1 MNSDLNS
8 ALALFQSLYK
18 AQKGDVYTIIER
30 FILVGVK
37 IKNLLSF
44 THDEIAT
51 LLKDTFNIEIP
62 ITIIQKCI
70 NSHQEVFKY
79 TQNKYMVLKPDNE
92 EVDRIIQEMNGVE
105 EYRTSIIT
113 ELIQFIEEDKKTDVT
128 DEEREKISQ
137 TFFDFIAD
145 RDQVQEND
153 YRLFITEFII
163 RKEKDERFQE
173 FINSMKEG
181 MVIYRGIRY
190 ADSPNDNSWDYE
202 TDFFLDVEYL
212 FSAFGLNG
220 PFYEK
225 CFMEFYNLVQE
236 VNRASTVR
244 AGRNRIRL
252 YYFPGTKEDVDR
264 YFAQAARIRRMEER
278 YIYPQVA
285 MDNILSE
292 CGDDL
297 KVAFYK
303 ARFFQKLKEL
313 KIEEYKE
320 EIDLNKNKEFL
331 IESAEFEEAKNKHF
345 SDDQIDEVNEYIQI
359 ADYINILRQGRR
371 SYPLEKCR
379 YMFLS
384 EGNLPNQLSRFIRD
398 NHSDKKTMVI
408 TRMSAFTELLWF
420 KLKKG
425 VVSTDSSIT
434 FSVVNKAK
442 TIVSGLVHD
451 HLKKQYDEVANS
463 GEDEETKKAYYADL
477 RDKRYSPEK
486 INSETV
492 ADDIAFIDNTNYL
505 EEYKRSQER
514 LKKQAARS
522 ESLEKELAQEKKS
535 KQEILEKLESNATE
549 TEGLKAQ
556 LQKEK
561 DEKQSM
567 NDRIAMLE
575 ENMAKEN
582 EQRKQ
587 SAVEQARR
595 NMKGSRFFYQYGKLL
610 FNALLVVVFVVPSVL
625 WMECKWVNICTVAG
639 TFFAVMLAI
648 NAFFSKRKIRAHF
661 IKKYK
666 NMLVFEMNSR
676 GVK

>member
-79 TQNKYMVLKPDNE
+79 TQNKYVVLKPNNE

-113 ELIQFIEEDKKTDVT
+113 ELIQFIKDDKKTDVT
-128 DEEREKISQ
+128 DEEREIISQ
-137 TFFDFIAD
+137 SFFDFIAD

-202 TDFFLDVEYL
+202 TAFFLDEEYL

-220 PFYEK
+220 SFYER
-225 CFMEFYNLVQE
+225 CFMEFYDLVQE
-236 VNRASTVR
+236 VNGASNKR
-244 AGRNRIRL
+244 GGRNRIRL
-252 YYFPGTKEDVDR
+252 YYFAETKNDIDK

-278 YIYPQVA
+278 YSYPQLA
-285 MDNILSE
+285 MDIILSK
-292 CGDDL
+292 CKDD
-297 KVAFYK
+297 VSVDYYK
-303 ARFFQKLKEL
+303 TKFFLKLKEL
-313 KIEEYKE
+313 NIEEYKE
-320 EIDLNKNKEFL
+320 EIDLSKNKDYLFDN
-331 IESAEFEEAKNKHF
+331 AEFEQAKNKHF
-345 SDDQIDEVNEYIQI
+345 PEDQIDDVNEYIQI
-359 ADYINILRQGRR
+359 ADYINILRQGKS
-371 SYPLEKCR
+371 SYPYEKCR

-384 EGNLPNQLSRFIRD
+384 ASNLTNELSRFIKEYYPNR
-398 NHSDKKTMVI
+398 KTVVI
-408 TRMSAFTELLWF
+408 TRMNTFTELIWF

-425 VVSTDSSIT
+425 VVATNSSMT

-442 TIVSGLVHD
+442 TIVSGLVHE
-451 HLKKQYDEVANS
+451 HLLEQYEEVTNLK
-463 GEDEETKKAYYADL
+463 ETEEIKKAYYANL
-477 RDKRYSPEK
+477 RNKSYSPDK
-486 INSETV
+486 ISSDTIT
-492 ADDIAFIDNTNYL
+492 DDIAFINDPNSI
-505 EEYKRSQER
+505 EEFKRTIDR

-522 ESLEKELAQEKKS
+522 ESLEKELAEEKKS
-535 KQEILEKLESNATE
+535 KQEILEKLESNEAE
-549 TEGLKAQ
+549 TEELKAQ

-561 DEKQSM
+561 DEKQAM
-567 NDRIAMLE
+567 NGRIAMLE

-582 EQRKQ
+582 EQRKK
-587 SAVEQARR
+587 SAVEQVRR
-595 NMKGSRFFYQYGKLL
+595 GTRFLHFLCSNYIWLTNLL
-610 FNALLVVVFVVPSVL
+610 IVL
-625 WMECKWVNICTVAG
+625 IY
-639 TFFAVMLAI
+639 LAI
-648 NAFFSKRKIRAHF
+648 VIFWTGFDWVGVGILLGVLSVVETFLLSSKKNVKIKYACRY
-661 IKKYK
+661 KKK
-666 NMLVFEMNSR
+666 LELEMSKR